1 MLAVTGSFVCC
12 SVVVLFAC
20 CCVVLLDNRDLQ
32 SCWCWSCGVVA
43 CKDNNKVGGCSDA
56 VLLTVMVVRL
66 LWECGFLVGLED
78 RERGWERERTPTRAL
93 PR

>member
-1 MLAVTGSFVCC
+1 MV
-12 SVVVLFAC
+12 
-20 CCVVLLDNRDLQ
+20 
-32 SCWCWSCGVVA
+32 CGVVA

-66 LWECGFLVGLED
+66 LWECGVLVLVLWIG
-78 RERGWERERTPTRAL
+78 RGVGRSERTPTRAL